1 MKQGTEMADKFDL
14 EKMTL
19 PELKDLRKKLDKTI
33 AGYEER
39 RRREAVAAAEAAARE
54 MGFSLS
60 ELTGNVKKSR
70 KPAASPKF
78 RNPDDPQQTWSGR
91 GRQPMWFKEALA
103 SSKRE
108 EDLLIG

>member
-1 MKQGTEMADKFDL
+1 MAGKINL

-19 PELKDLRKKLDKTI
+19 PELKDLRKKLDKAI

-60 ELTGNVKKSR
+60 ELIGNVKKSR
-70 KPAASPKF
+70 KPATKPKF

-91 GRQPMWFKEALA
+91 GRQPTWFKEALE
-103 SSKRE
+103 SGKQE
-108 EDLLIG
+108 EDLLTG